1 MMNPGEHALT
11 FDCAGAALQGV
22 LACPARPAATGV
34 LIVVGGPQY
43 RAGSHR
49 QFVLLARRLATA
61 GYAALRFDVRGM
73 GDSEG
78 EAGGFEALSD
88 DIAAAVDA
96 LQAACPSVR
105 RIVLWGLCDAA
116 SAALLYWHA
125 RRDPRLAGLCLL
137 NPWVRSETTLARAQV
152 RHYYGQRFLQ
162 REFWRKLAR
171 GQVSLIGA
179 ARGLLGS
186 LRRALVRAPQPA
198 APSFQTRMGQALA
211 DFPGPVLLLLSGRDL
226 VAREFREC
234 TDADPR
240 WRAALARPTVQRS
253 ELPEADHTFSSAP
266 WRAAVEEATLAWLA
280 RLAG

>member
-61 GYAALRFDVRGM
+61 GYAVLRFDVRGM

-88 DIAAAVDA
+88 DIAAAADA

-105 RIVLWGLCDAA
+105 RIVL
-116 SAALLYWHA
+116 
-125 RRDPRLAGLCLL
+125 
-137 NPWVRSETTLARAQV
+137 
-152 RHYYGQRFLQ
+152 
-162 REFWRKLAR
+162 
-171 GQVSLIGA
+171 
-179 ARGLLGS
+179 
-186 LRRALVRAPQPA
+186 
-198 APSFQTRMGQALA
+198 
-211 DFPGPVLLLLSGRDL
+211 
-226 VAREFREC
+226 
-234 TDADPR
+234 
-240 WRAALARPTVQRS
+240 
-253 ELPEADHTFSSAP
+253 
-266 WRAAVEEATLAWLA
+266 
-280 RLAG
+280 